1 MGRSAVTLSILL
13 LVAVAVPAFGA
24 DSAQVDQALVK
35 AKQYV
40 YSQHQD
46 GSWEKEP
53 KQDLKAQDKI
63 VASQWGGQ
71 TALAVY
77 ALLAGGENPNAEP
90 RLAAGID
97 FLKKA
102 KIGGTYALGLRC
114 MVWLLLPETAE
125 VKGLMR
131 RDAQALQAMMKSQG
145 NAKGFYDYDARGNS
159 YSLSRAQYAVLGMW
173 AAAQS
178 GVEVP
183 ADYWRRVEAAWAGA
197 QESDGGWQ
205 YQKGGRG
212 YPTTAGMTA
221 AGVATL
227 LVAQEHL
234 LAVSAGHCEGNP
246 LHPAIDRGLA
256 WLEQNFGQ
264 VASGQDYERDYP
276 YATLYAVERVGVNS
290 GLKYFGRNDWY
301 QKGSDYLIKSQY
313 KDGSWKAASSY
324 FGALPDTCFGILF
337 LARGRSPLL
346 MNKLQHGAQIEA
358 TAAAP
363 GAAAQKPD
371 ALTAVKKLQEKPAD
385 WNQRPRDVANLSNWV
400 STVAEREL
408 NWQVLGPAATIRDFH
423 DAPVLYVSGSQPLAL
438 GEDTKDKLRAY
449 VEGGGL
455 VLGHADCAGRAFAAS
470 FRKLG
475 AELFPRYEF
484 RELPADHVIYN
495 GVFPREKWKNKPS
508 VLGLSNGV
516 RELMLLLPQSDP
528 GRAWQSKMVG
538 GREEHWQ
545 LGADIFF
552 YAAERRNLRYRGESH
567 LVTADPKVET
577 SRDVPVA
584 RLEYAGNWN
593 PEPGGWRRLANVLHN
608 EQRVKLAVREVKLG
622 EGKLG
627 SDVRLAHLTGT
638 SAFKLTGAQRNELR
652 KFVEAG
658 GSLLIDAAGGSA
670 AFADAADAE
679 VHALFPNAKPAV
691 LPLSHPL
698 YSSGKSKLLN
708 VTYRAFAQKAV
719 AGSTR
724 VPRLQ
729 AVTVGGRAAVF
740 VSREDLSTG
749 IVGHPVD
756 GVIGYDPRSATDIVS
771 RVVLYAAGPASD
783 NKPVDPKPPADK
795 KPAKP
800 DLPF

>member
-1 MGRSAVTLSILL
+1 MRVTHLFVLIL
-13 LVAVAVPAFGA
+13 VTGSSTVFGA
-24 DSAQVDQALVK
+24 DSAQVEQALVK
-35 AKQYV
+35 ARQYV
-40 YSQHQD
+40 HSQHKD

-53 KQDLKAQDKI
+53 KQDLKSQDKL
-63 VASQWGGQ
+63 VGSQWGGQ

-77 ALLAGGENPNAEP
+77 ALLAGGENPNAQP
-90 RLAAGID
+90 KLADGID
-97 FLKKA
+97 FLKQA
-102 KIGGTYALGLRC
+102 KLGGSYALGLRC
-114 MVWLLLPETAE
+114 MVWLLLPQTSE

-131 RDAQALQAMMKSQG
+131 RDALALQAMMKTQG
-145 NAKGFYDYDARGNS
+145 NARGFYDYDARGNS

-178 GVEVP
+178 GVDVP
-183 ADYWRRVEAAWAGA
+183 ADYWRKVEAAWAGA

-234 LAVSAGHCEGNP
+234 LAISAGHCDGNP

-256 WLEQNFGQ
+256 WLDQNFGT
-264 VASGQDYERDYP
+264 VASEQDYERDYP
-276 YATLYAVERVGVNS
+276 FATLYAVERVGVNS

-301 QKGSDYLIKSQY
+301 QKGSDYLIRRQN
-313 KDGSWKAASSY
+313 KDGSWKAGSSY

-337 LARGRSPLL
+337 LARGRAPLL
-346 MNKLQHGAQIEA
+346 MNKLQHGTQVEGVASA
-358 TAAAP
+358 SG
-363 GAAAQKPD
+363 GAAADKPD
-371 ALTAVKKLQEKPAD
+371 ALAAVKKLQEKPAD

-400 STVAEREL
+400 SIVAEREL

-423 DAPVLYVSGSQPLAL
+423 DAPILYVSGSQALAL
-438 GEDTKDKLRAY
+438 SDETKSKIRAY
-449 VEGGGL
+449 VEGGGM

-475 AELFPRYEF
+475 ADLFPRYEF
-484 RELPADHVIYN
+484 RELPADHVIYTG
-495 GVFPREKWKNKPS
+495 GVFPRDKWKNKPS

-528 GRAWQSKMVG
+528 GRAWQSKQLG

-567 LVTADPKVET
+567 LVAADPKVEPV
-577 SRDVPVA
+577 REIRVA
-584 RLEYAGNWN
+584 RLEYQGNWD

-608 EQRVKLAVREVKLG
+608 EQKVKLLVRPVKLG
-622 EGKLG
+622 EGKL
-627 SDVRLAHLTGT
+627 SPDVRLAHLTGT
-638 SAFKLTGAQRNELR
+638 SAFKLSDAQRNELR
-652 KFVEAG
+652 KFVESG
-658 GSLLIDAAGGSA
+658 GTLLIDAAGGSA
-670 AFADAADAE
+670 AFADSADAE
-679 VHALFPNAKPAV
+679 VQTLFPGGKPAV
-691 LPLSHPL
+691 LPLAHPL
-698 YSSGKSKLLN
+698 YTAGKTKLLN
-708 VTYRAFAQKAV
+708 VAYRAYAQKAV

-724 VPRLQ
+724 VPRVL
-729 AVTVGGRAAVF
+729 AVTVGDRAAVL

-749 IVGHPVD
+749 MVGHPVD
-756 GVIGYDPRSATDIVS
+756 GVIGYDPRSATEIMT
-771 RVVLYAAGPASD
+771 RLVLYAAGPAGD
-783 NKPVDPKPPADK
+783 NKPVGPKPPDK
-795 KPAKP
+795 KSAQP

>member
-1 MGRSAVTLSILL
+1 MRAPAVLVLL
-13 LVAVAVPAFGA
+13 FLLCAVDVFGA

-40 YSQHQD
+40 YAQHKD

-77 ALLAGGENPNAEP
+77 ALLASGENPNAQP
-90 RLAAGID
+90 KLADGIE

-102 KIGGTYALGLRC
+102 KIGGTYALGIRC
-114 MVWLLLPETAE
+114 IVWLLLPETAE
-125 VKGLMR
+125 IKGLMR
-131 RDAQALQAMMKSQG
+131 RDALALQAMMKTQG

-183 ADYWRRVEAAWAGA
+183 ADYWRKVEAAWVGA

-205 YQKGGRG
+205 YQKGGRS

-234 LAVSAGHCEGNP
+234 LAISAGHCDGNP
-246 LHPAIDRGLA
+246 LHPGIDRGLA
-256 WLEQNFGQ
+256 WLDQNFSQ
-264 VASGQDYERDYP
+264 VASEQDYERDYP
-276 YATLYAVERVGVNS
+276 FATLYAVERVGVNS

-301 QKGSDYLIKSQY
+301 QKGSDYLVRRQN
-313 KDGSWKAASSY
+313 KDGSWKASSSY

-337 LARGRSPLL
+337 LARGRAPLL
-346 MNKLQHGAQIEA
+346 MNKLQHGTQVETI
-358 TAAAP
+358 AAAP
-363 GAAAQKPD
+363 GGAPAQKPD

-423 DAPVLYVSGSQPLAL
+423 DAPILFVSGSQALAL
-438 GEDTKDKLRAY
+438 SDETKNKVREY

-455 VLGHADCAGRAFAAS
+455 VLGHADCSGRGFAAS

-484 RELPADHVIYN
+484 RELPADHVIYSG
-495 GVFPREKWKNKPS
+495 GVFPRDKWKNKPS

-528 GRAWQSKMVG
+528 GRAWQSKQVG

-545 LGADIFF
+545 LGADIYF
-552 YAAERRNLRYRGESH
+552 YAVERRNLRYRGESH
-567 LVTADPKVET
+567 LVTADPKVEPM
-577 SRDVPVA
+577 RELVVA
-584 RLEYAGNWN
+584 RVEYQGNWD
-593 PEPGGWRRLANVLHN
+593 PEPGGWRRLASVLHN
-608 EQRVKLAVREVKLG
+608 EQKLKLVLRPAKLG
-622 EGKLG
+622 EGKIG
-627 SDVRLAHLTGT
+627 PEVRLAHLTGT
-638 SAFKLTGAQRNELR
+638 SPFKLTEAQRGELR
-652 KFVEAG
+652 KFVGAG
-658 GSLLIDAAGGSA
+658 GTLLIDAAGGSA
-670 AFADAADAE
+670 AFADAAEAE
-679 VHALFPNAKPAV
+679 LKALFPAAKPAV
-691 LPLSHPL
+691 LPLAHPM
-698 YSSGKSKLLN
+698 YSSGKNKLLN
-708 VTYRAFAQKAV
+708 VAYRAYAQKAV

-729 AVTVGGRAAVF
+729 AVTVGNRAAVF
-740 VSREDLSTG
+740 ISREDLSAG
-749 IVGHPVD
+749 IVGQPVD
-756 GVIGYDPRSATDIVS
+756 GVIGYDPRSATEIMT
-771 RVVLYAAGPASD
+771 RLVLYAAGQAGDNAPAA
-783 NKPVDPKPPADK
+783 PKPAEK
-795 KPAKP
+795 KPAQP
-800 DLPF
+800 DVPF

>member
-1 MGRSAVTLSILL
+1 MRAAAVLPLL
-13 LVAVAVPAFGA
+13 LLLCAADALGA
-24 DSAQVDQALVK
+24 DSAQVDQALIK

-40 YSQHQD
+40 YSQHKN

-53 KQDLKAQDKI
+53 KQDPKSTDKL

-90 RLAAGID
+90 KLAEGID

-102 KIGGTYALGLRC
+102 KIGGTYALGVRC
-114 MVWLLLPETAE
+114 IVWLLLPETPE
-125 VKGLMR
+125 TKGLMR
-131 RDAQALQAMMKSQG
+131 RDAQALQAMMKTQG

-159 YSLSRAQYAVLGMW
+159 YSLSRAQYAVLGLW

-183 ADYWRRVEAAWAGA
+183 ADYWRRVEAAWVGA

-234 LAVSAGHCEGNP
+234 LAVSAGHCDGNP

-256 WLEQNFGQ
+256 WLDQNFGT
-264 VASGQDYERDYP
+264 VASEQEYERDYP
-276 YATLYAVERVGVNS
+276 FATLYAVERVGVNS

-301 QKGSDYLIKSQY
+301 QKGSDYLVRRQN
-313 KDGSWKAASSY
+313 KDGSWKAGSSY

-337 LARGRSPLL
+337 LARGRAPLL
-346 MNKLQHGAQIEA
+346 MNKLQHGTQVESIAA
-358 TAAAP
+358 GTAPAE
-363 GAAAQKPD
+363 KPD
-371 ALTAVKKLQEKPAD
+371 ALAALKKLKGKPAD

-423 DAPVLYVSGSQPLAL
+423 DAPILYVSGSQALEL
-438 GEDTKDKLRAY
+438 GEETKDKIRQY

-455 VLGHADCAGRAFAAS
+455 VLGHADCAGRPFATS

-484 RELPADHVIYN
+484 RELPADHVIYTA
-495 GVFPREKWKNKPS
+495 GVYPREKWKNKPS
-508 VLGLSNGV
+508 VLGLTNGV

-528 GRAWQSKMVG
+528 GRAWQSKQVG

-552 YAAERRNLRYRGESH
+552 YAVERRNLRYRGESH
-567 LVTADPKVET
+567 LVTADPKVEI
-577 SRDVPVA
+577 SRDIPVA

-593 PEPGGWRRLANVLHN
+593 PEPGGWRRLTNVLRN
-608 EQRVKLAVREVKLG
+608 DQKVTLSVREVKLG
-622 EGKLG
+622 EGKLS

-638 SAFKLTGAQRNELR
+638 TGFKLMNAQRNELR

-658 GSLLIDAAGGSA
+658 GTLVIDAAGGSA
-670 AFADAADAE
+670 EFADAADAE
-679 VHALFPNAKPAV
+679 VKLLFPNARPAV

-698 YSSGKSKLLN
+698 YASGKTRLLN
-708 VTYRAFAQKAV
+708 VGYRAYAQKAV

-729 AVTVGGRAAVF
+729 SITLGNRAAVF

-756 GVIGYDPRSATDIVS
+756 GVIGYDPRSATEIMT
-771 RVVLYAAGPASD
+771 RLVLYAAGPAGD
-783 NKPVDPKPPADK
+783 NKAGGPKAPAEK
-795 KPAKP
+795 KPAQP